1 MKSLV
6 QLLRATAACLHRVCG
21 AVAYRLGCRAAARRH
36 YERVLLLR
44 GGDFRAY
51 LQLGR
56 LAFDSGDYASWRREL
71 EHARRLD
78 PQRFAQLRDPIE
90 LSEPRLAGTSFEP
103 PTSDRNSDQGLDE
116 SGARAVWRSLRP
128 PQPGDLANG
137 LDALL
142 PGCDGRPDLGTPRFV
157 GRQPTDRHP
166 PDERSGEPALPAA
179 RDGAPNDDCA
189 STAERRRFRELGP
202 IAADELRRCDLDELL
217 RRLSG

>member
-1 MKSLV
+1 MKSLG
-6 QLLRATAACLHRVCG
+6 QLLRSVAACLHRLCG
-21 AVAYRLGCRAAARRH
+21 AVAYRLGFRAAARRH

-44 GGDFRAY
+44 GGDFHAY

-78 PQRFAQLRDPIE
+78 PRRFAELRDPIE

-103 PTSDRNSDQGLDE
+103 PASHGSDQGLDE
-116 SGARAVWRSLRP
+116 SGSRAVWRSLRP
-128 PQPGDLANG
+128 PLPNNLAEG
-137 LDALL
+137 LDGLL
-142 PGCDGRPDLGTPRFV
+142 PGCDARSDLNSPRFV
-157 GRQPTDRHP
+157 GRLPADRHP
-166 PDERSGEPALPAA
+166 PDDRSDEAALPAA